1 MRFGLFV
8 GIAFL
13 SMAVLIPVQ
22 AQKGPKAEGPT
33 YSKNIQPL
41 LKKNCVS
48 CHRAEAAY
56 GGLKLDTPEG
66 VKKSVVAKQP
76 DKSSLSQRMKGKGP
90 VMPPAGKLKDAD
102 IKMVDEWIKSGASF
116 K

>member
-1 MRFGLFV
+1 MRFGFFI
-8 GIAFL
+8 GIAVL

-22 AQKGPKAEGPT
+22 AQKGPKPEPPSYA
-33 YSKNIQPL
+33 KHVQPL

-48 CHRAEAAY
+48 CHRTEAAY
-56 GGLKLDTPEG
+56 GGLNLETPEG
-66 VKKSVVAKQP
+66 VKKSVVPKQP

-90 VMPPAGKLKDAD
+90 MMPPAGKLKDSD
-102 IKMVDEWIKSGASF
+102 IKLVDEWIKSGAKF